1 MLGNAA
7 TLISQSGIKA
17 GQGSALCQFQAFLIQ
32 MFFLADALWNV
43 AMAINVYLT
52 LFKKYN
58 AQQLKALEW
67 RYHFMCYGG
76 PFIIALVYCFV
87 DTRNSG
93 KVYGPAQLWCWVSN
107 DWAFLRLVTF
117 YVPAWIC
124 IVVSFTLYIMA
135 GREIFRKRAEL
146 RAFRQPSRTSIDEP
160 FSGFKT
166 TEVCVSSELAG
177 FKIPGPPDNRFDTA
191 NLENNASSLPKGYEQ
206 YSATINSS
214 PPDTAFDPSPRTSSQ
229 STSAFKRY
237 KAALDAN
244 TAAWGYTKVALL
256 FFVSL
261 CVTWVPS
268 SINRIY
274 DLAHPNGVSYPLN
287 FVSAIVLPLMGFW
300 NGIIYFVT
308 TRAVCKAIFW
318 DLADRWAPKK
328 KSTLSRSPRL
338 SESITQ
344 SLEMRRS
351 KDAAGSTSNSMT
363 GLAKEKR
370 GGDNMV

>member
-1 MLGNAA
+1 MSLHGTIILDLGYSPA
-7 TLISQSGIKA
+7 S
-17 GQGSALCQFQAFLIQ
+17 
-32 MFFLADALWNV
+32 
-43 AMAINVYLT
+43 
-52 LFKKYN
+52 
-58 AQQLKALEW
+58 
-67 RYHFMCYGG
+67 
-76 PFIIALVYCFV
+76 IAHRC
-87 DTRNSG
+87 DR
-93 KVYGPAQLWCWVSN
+93 
-107 DWAFLRLVTF
+107 
-117 YVPAWIC
+117 IC
-124 IVVSFTLYIMA
+124 IVVSFTLYILA

-177 FKIPGPPDNRFDTA
+177 FKIPGPPGHCYDAA
-191 NLENNASSLPKGYEQ
+191 NLNHNPNSLPKGYEQ

-229 STSAFKRY
+229 STAFKRY
-237 KAALDAN
+237 KAALAAN

-256 FFVSL
+256 FFISL

-274 DLAHPNGVSYPLN
+274 DLAHPNDVSYPLN

-300 NGIIYFVT
+300 NAIIYFVT

-328 KSTLSRSPRL
+328 KPTLTRSPRL
-338 SESITQ
+338 SQSITQ

-351 KDAAGSTSNSMT
+351 KDAAGSMSDSLT

-370 GGDNMV
+370 GGDNLV